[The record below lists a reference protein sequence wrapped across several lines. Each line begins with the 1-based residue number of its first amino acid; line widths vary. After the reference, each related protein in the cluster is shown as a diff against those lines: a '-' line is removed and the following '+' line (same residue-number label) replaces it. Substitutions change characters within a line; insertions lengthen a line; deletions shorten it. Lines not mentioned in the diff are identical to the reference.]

1 MITNHSNV
9 SVIQPGEYE
18 CTVYEKCM
26 SVSGTCIC
34 NMELPLTEA
43 ILSQTPQNED
53 EVTFHISC
61 ASGQKNCGSVFL
73 YQLLFPCFHIQA
85 EIES

>member
-1 MITNHSNV
+1 MFQSFSPVN
-9 SVIQPGEYE
+9 
-18 CTVYEKCM
+18 M
-26 SVSGTCIC
+26 SVQCMRNYICIC
-34 NMELPLTEA
+34 NMELPLTET

-53 EVTFHISC
+53 EVTFHVSC

-73 YQLLFPCFHIQA
+73 DQLLFPCFHIEA